1 MRIVIGADHAGFE
14 LKDFIIGDL
23 ARAGHEVLDKGTHST
38 EEVDF
43 PDYARAVGEA
53 VLGGEAERG
62 ILVCGSGV
70 GACIAANKLA
80 GIRASLCHDI
90 YSAHQGVEH
99 DDMNVLCLGAQIIG
113 PQVALELVRAFLVA
127 RFSGEERYRRRLA
140 KIEAMEREMSSAHPS
155 TGSG

>member
-1 MRIVIGADHAGFE
+1 MRVVIGADHAGFQ
-14 LKDFIIGDL
+14 LKEFVIDDL
-23 ARAGHEVLDKGTHST
+23 ARAGHEVSDKGTHST

-53 VLGGEAERG
+53 LLSGEAERG

-70 GACIAANKLA
+70 GACVAANKMA
-80 GIRASLCHDI
+80 GIRACLCHDI

-113 PQVALELVRAFLVA
+113 PQVAFELVHAFLAA
-127 RFSGEERYRRRLA
+127 RFAGEERYRRRLA
-140 KIEAMEREMSSAHPS
+140 KIAAMEREASARL
-155 TGSG
+155 

>member
-14 LKDFIIGDL
+14 LKEFIIDDL

-113 PQVALELVRAFLVA
+113 PQVALELVRAFLAA

-155 TGSG
+155 TG